1 MHLPKGRPGIRRK
14 MHMSVLEGTQSKRQ
28 YLEIMAIDN
37 KQVLKGRGKAG
48 VYTVMGLFLKDE
60 WGRVLESVFGNQGEH
75 LTYEI

>member
-37 KQVLKGRGKAG
+37 KQVLKGRGKAENEE
-48 VYTVMGLFLKDE
+48 YIL
-60 WGRVLESVFGNQGEH
+60 
-75 LTYEI
+75 